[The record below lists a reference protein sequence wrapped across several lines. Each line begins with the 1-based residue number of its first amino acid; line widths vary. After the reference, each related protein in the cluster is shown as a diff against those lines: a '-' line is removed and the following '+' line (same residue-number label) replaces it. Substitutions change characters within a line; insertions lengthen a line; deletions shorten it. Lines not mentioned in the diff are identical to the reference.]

1 MARDEAAGKSRD
13 TAARRIPAWCTAGDG
28 RLTISL
34 HVQPGARR
42 TEVAGMHGE
51 ALKLRLAAPPVE
63 GKANKALIDFIAR
76 LLGVPRAQ
84 VRLVRGEASR
94 DKVVAVEVADAA
106 AARALLESRLP
117 SGAPGAQ

>member
-1 MARDEAAGKSRD
+1 
-13 TAARRIPAWCTAGDG
+13 
-28 RLTISL
+28 
-34 HVQPGARR
+34 
-42 TEVAGMHGE
+42 MHGE